1 MDVLEYIKKMQ
12 EMYGD
17 DVITTADKINRPDPK
32 PIVKEIEAINEFV
45 KRNPRAGGGRIGFYK
60 GSFVEG
66 NPVGQQWVVKFA
78 SKSTSPGYPDNFIG
92 TQKFETEEL
101 MNKAIE
107 DRKLISKKN
116 VEIRDKKNVEMGKA
130 KKAEYK
136 NIIDDFIEKGDY
148 ENFKTQHYK
157 SQMKKKVGSGNLRQ
171 TKGGRV
177 PTYIVKFIR
186 DRLDAGPGT
195 ELFEELKK
203 ITGKTDT
210 ELLEFNKNLAPRGD
224 IPVKKRSKSAT
235 ESFPDKLKL
244 TEEEKKEGQRKRS
257 ETRKTKEKVGTK
269 YASELELKNAFKIEK
284 EISNFNTMF
293 KNDPDLINTPQFAKL
308 KEMMEIQIAGTDRT
322 LPSGKKVKAGE
333 LFRREVDS
341 KGNLI
346 TDEYYRTKAKQ
357 GKIMSFFDINKV
369 GTQMGKYAT
378 NINIAPGLFN
388 SAFIEGQ
395 VERYFKKG
403 GKFHGDTEKLK
414 VVDDYLKSVGVK
426 VKITDVG
433 RIGGGDP
440 VFFDSK
446 TKTFPHIS
454 NTLRIMGFKD
464 NMLTSINPR
473 AGERGLLS
481 RELAEGLARGAGK
494 GIRIAGKYFGIPDAI
509 FYYIDKQNMLSKGIP
524 EAEAQEQALKNAT
537 FGLYKRNNEYMK
549 GLKKTAESMGIDA
562 RAFDD
567 IYKVNVAGQTFDKYY
582 VKAKEE
588 IENLK
593 ELGYAKRAD
602 DAQKNLDRYMKE
614 QNEKLDNLSQ
624 KVIDQVSI
632 SKAGGA
638 ASPLQLS
645 KARDVITEEDFYKP
659 FKDITKAATEKLT
672 REKRSVFSDIERKV
686 DPAEGKWST
695 RVFDTLDFL
704 GQGFKNIAL
713 GSTNPTLMDLS
724 ERQKKAKYLREA
736 NLSDLN
742 LINKARGL
750 TYDQPITDA
759 DIMNLRYNQ
768 PGVFF
773 STGGR
778 ASHMGGGIA
787 SIRRPNAI
795 PPERQ
800 GLRSIMI
807 NVNDD

>member
-1 MDVLEYIKKMQ
+1 MNQ
-12 EMYGD
+12 
-17 DVITTADKINRPDPK
+17 
-32 PIVKEIEAINEFV
+32 
-45 KRNPRAGGGRIGFYK
+45 GGRIGFYK

-66 NPVGQQWVVKFA
+66 EGWVVRFA
-78 SKSTSPGYPDNFIG
+78 SPTMKPTDIKMDDKWFGRQVFA
-92 TQKFETEEL
+92 TEEL
-101 MNKAIE
+101 MNQAIE
-107 DRKLISKKN
+107 ERKTISKKN
-116 VEIRDKKNVEMGKA
+116 VEIRDKKNVERGKA
-130 KKAEYK
+130 KKSEYK

-148 ENFKTQHYK
+148 ENFKSQIYESQKQHK
-157 SQMKKKVGSGNLRQ
+157 LPSGKWRQ

-177 PTYIVKFIR
+177 PTHIVKFIR

-195 ELFEELKK
+195 ELFEELKE

-224 IPVKKRSKSAT
+224 IPVKTRSKSA
-235 ESFPDKLKL
+235 EDSWPEDRKL
-244 TEEEKKEGQRKRS
+244 TDEEKLEGQRKRS

-269 YASELELKNAFKIEK
+269 YASELELKNAAKIEK

-378 NINIAPGLFN
+378 NINITPSLFN

-403 GKFHGDTEKLK
+403 GRFHGDTEKLK

-426 VKITDVG
+426 VKITDVDK
-433 RIGGGDP
+433 RIGGGNT

-446 TKTFPHIS
+446 TGKFPHIS
-454 NTLRIMGFKD
+454 DTLKIMGFKD

-473 AGERGLLS
+473 AREAGFMS
-481 RELAEGLARGAGK
+481 TELAKDIARGTRK
-494 GIRIAGKYFGIPDAI
+494 GIRIAGKWFGIPDAI
-509 FYYIDKQNMLSKGIP
+509 FYYIDKQNMLSKGMP
-524 EAEAQEQALKNAT
+524 EAEAAAQALENAT
-537 FGLYKRNNEYMK
+537 FGLLKNKEYMK

-567 IYKVNVAGQTFDKYY
+567 IYNLNVEGKKFDKYY

-593 ELGYAKRAD
+593 ELGYDKRAD

-614 QNEKLDNLSQ
+614 QDENLGNLSQ
-624 KVIDQVSI
+624 KVIGQISI

-645 KARDVITEEDFYKP
+645 KATDALTEDDFYKP
-659 FKDITKAATEKLT
+659 FKDITKAATEKLK
-672 REKRSVFSDIERKV
+672 REKRKTFPTRKSQVDTATGTWGEGFYKAFDALTQGAKNVLQGRIIPYGPERLR
-686 DPAEGKWST
+686 PLE
-695 RVFDTLDFL
+695 
-704 GQGFKNIAL
+704 
-713 GSTNPTLMDLS
+713 S
-724 ERQKKAKYLREA
+724 ERQKEKRYLDEVGKKFIPYTKIPNPKYNPRE
-736 NLSDLN
+736 LYLY
-742 LINKARGL
+742 NKYARNL
-750 TYDQPITDA
+750 TYDQPLTEGDLM
-759 DIMNLRYNQ
+759 DLQYNQ
-768 PGVFF
+768 PGVFY
-773 STGGR
+773 SKGGR
-778 ASHMGGGIA
+778 AGYMGGGIA
-787 SIRRPNAI
+787 GIRKPHAI

-807 NVNDD
+807 NVNDN